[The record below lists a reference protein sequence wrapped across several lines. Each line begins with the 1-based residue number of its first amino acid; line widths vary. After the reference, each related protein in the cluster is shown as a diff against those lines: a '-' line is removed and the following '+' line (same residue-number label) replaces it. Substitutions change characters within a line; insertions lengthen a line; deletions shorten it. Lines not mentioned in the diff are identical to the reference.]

1 MKMKSLQI
9 ASIFAFVSSS
19 IIINSCNDTNN
30 KKDYLRKV
38 LGNLEKIESA
48 TYFSTVSRSAPGD
61 TLDFTTFS
69 RHTEEYINPTDTF
82 IGSSFVETQQDATN
96 KVSWFYDG
104 IAETFLDWNKKTI
117 SIDSFQTNTLPF
129 RRMATPFFNYTRSI
143 IKYALETQDSISID
157 LKDFGDSIRFSLY
170 IPYKVIEFYGKPVVN
185 DDPDLSSKDEYSR
198 YDIWIN
204 KSNDLPYS
212 YRRKMP
218 HQTNWQSCK
227 NVEFDKN
234 NVEDFI
240 VSKYFPKDFTITIRG
255 ERKRVQNDLVGK
267 LAPRWVL
274 KDSNGNTIALEEL
287 KSKVLVIQFTGIGC
301 GPCHASIPFL
311 KQLIADYKDKD
322 LEFVSIETWSKN
334 IVGIKRYCNNNQLN
348 YKFLVSTDDVTKN
361 YHAEAVPIFYI
372 LDKNR
377 IIRKVIEGY
386 GKGTTDKEIRDAI
399 NELI

>member
-1 MKMKSLQI
+1 M
-9 ASIFAFVSSS
+9 
-19 IIINSCNDTNN
+19 
-30 KKDYLRKV
+30 
-38 LGNLEKIESA
+38 
-48 TYFSTVSRSAPGD
+48 
-61 TLDFTTFS
+61 
-69 RHTEEYINPTDTF
+69 
-82 IGSSFVETQQDATN
+82 
-96 KVSWFYDG
+96 SWFYDG
-104 IAETFLDWNKKTI
+104 IAETFLDWNEKTI

-143 IKYALETQDSISID
+143 IKYALETQDSISTD

-218 HQTNWQSCK
+218 QQTNWQSCK

-234 NVEDFI
+234 NIEDFI
-240 VSKYFPKDFTITIRG
+240 VSKYFPKDFTITVRG

-322 LEFVSIETWSKN
+322 FEFVSIETWSKN

-348 YKFLVSTDDVTKN
+348 YKFLVSTNDVTKN